1 MADVTLLSEADLRA
15 CVALDTES
23 LDAVEQAF
31 RLLATAAVAMPPILR
46 LDIPEHNGEVD
57 VKTAYLPGL
66 PRFAIKVS
74 PGFFDNPKLG
84 LPSLNGMMMLLSA
97 HTGLLDA
104 LLLDNGYLTA
114 VRTACAGAVAAKWL
128 AREDARRVA
137 ILGAG
142 EQARL
147 QLKALCLVRPIEGA
161 SLWARDAAKA
171 HQCAAELS
179 TALGIPVVACS
190 SVDEALEGADIAI
203 TTTPSREPLI
213 QKRHL
218 RPGLHITAMGSDAE
232 HKNEIAADA
241 LAALDCYV
249 ADRLSQTRVL
259 GELHHAI
266 AAGLVEAGADFA
278 ELGQV
283 IAGQRPG
290 RRSPRDV
297 TLCDLTGTGAQD
309 TAIAGLAFQRAQ
321 RMGKGFK
328 FHS

>member
-15 CVALDTES
+15 CVALDHES
-23 LDAVEQAF
+23 LDAVEHAF
-31 RLLATAAVAMPPILR
+31 RLLATAPVAMPPILR
-46 LDIPEHNGEVD
+46 LDVPEHNGEVD

-84 LPSLNGMMMLLSA
+84 LPSLNGMMMLLSSR
-97 HTGLLDA
+97 TGLLDA

-128 AREDARRVA
+128 AREDSRQVA
-137 ILGAG
+137 LIGAG

-147 QLKALCLVRPIEGA
+147 QLKALCLVRPIEAA
-161 SLWARDAAKA
+161 SVWARDIDKA
-171 HQCAAELS
+171 RQCASDLS
-179 TALGIPVVACS
+179 MSLGIAVTACAS
-190 SVDEALEGADIAI
+190 IDEALEGADIAI

-213 QKRHL
+213 HKRHL

-241 LAALDCYV
+241 LAAVDCYV
-249 ADRLSQTRVL
+249 ADRLSQTLVL
-259 GELHHAI
+259 GELHHAV
-266 AAGLVEAGADFA
+266 AAGNVSLDADFA

-283 IAGQRPG
+283 IAGQREG
-290 RRSPRDV
+290 RRRAEDI

-321 RMGKGFK
+321 RMGKGFR
-328 FHS
+328 FST

>member
-137 ILGAG
+137 LLGAG
-142 EQARL
+142 EHRRHPHDGGHQPDTSPKPARMPSRAAAMSS
-147 QLKALCLVRPIEGA
+147 ALAIA
-161 SLWARDAAKA
+161 
-171 HQCAAELS
+171 
-179 TALGIPVVACS
+179 ACS
-190 SVDEALEGADIAI
+190 STLEIDGDDSVPC
-203 TTTPSREPLI
+203 TRCTGWSS
-213 QKRHL
+213 Q
-218 RPGLHITAMGSDAE
+218 S
-232 HKNEIAADA
+232 KN
-241 LAALDCYV
+241 
-249 ADRLSQTRVL
+249 
-259 GELHHAI
+259 
-266 AAGLVEAGADFA
+266 
-278 ELGQV
+278 
-283 IAGQRPG
+283 
-290 RRSPRDV
+290 RRCTSSASHPP
-297 TLCDLTGTGAQD
+297 
-309 TAIAGLAFQRAQ
+309 
-321 RMGKGFK
+321 
-328 FHS
+328 

>member
-1 MADVTLLSEADLRA
+1 MADVTLLSETDLRA
-15 CVALDTES
+15 CVAIDRES

-31 RLLATAAVAMPPILR
+31 RLLATAPVAMPPILR

-84 LPSLNGMMMLLSA
+84 LPSLNGMMMLLNA
-97 HTGLLDA
+97 RTGLLDA

-128 AREDARRVA
+128 SREDSRQVA

-147 QLKALCLVRPIEGA
+147 QLKALCLVRPIERA
-161 SLWARDAAKA
+161 SVWARDAARA
-171 HQCAAELS
+171 RQFAS
-179 TALGIPVVACS
+179 DMSGALGIPVSACS

-213 QKRHL
+213 QRQHL

-232 HKNEIAADA
+232 HKNEIAADV
-241 LAALDCYV
+241 LAAVDCYV

-266 AAGLVEAGADFA
+266 EAGALSAEADFA

-290 RRSPRDV
+290 RQRAEDV

-309 TAIAGLAFQRAQ
+309 TAIAGLAYQRAQ
-321 RMGKGFK
+321 RMGKGFN

>member
-15 CVALDTES
+15 CVAIDQES
-23 LDAVEQAF
+23 LDAVEHAF
-31 RLLATAAVAMPPILR
+31 RLLATAPVAMPPILR
-46 LDIPEHNGEVD
+46 LDVPEHNGEVD

-84 LPSLNGMMMLLSA
+84 LPSLNGMMMLLSSK
-97 HTGLLDA
+97 TGLLDA

-128 AREDARRVA
+128 AREDSRQVA
-137 ILGAG
+137 LIGAG

-147 QLKALCLVRPIEGA
+147 QLKALCLVRPIESA
-161 SLWARDAAKA
+161 SVWARDIAKA
-171 HQCAAELS
+171 RLCAQELS
-179 TALGIPVVACS
+179 TSLGICVTACA

-213 QKRHL
+213 HKRHL

-241 LAALDCYV
+241 LAAVDHYV
-249 ADRLSQTRVL
+249 ADRLSQTLVL
-259 GELHHAI
+259 GELHHAV
-266 AAGLVEAGADFA
+266 AAGHVSRDAQFA

-283 IAGQRPG
+283 VAGQRAG
-290 RRSPRDV
+290 RVRAEDI

-321 RMGKGFK
+321 RMGKGFQ